1 MDNNIV
7 YTFLMITFVF
17 AICTHIPLLMI
28 SLAFW
33 LQSQINKSDLNRFKI
48 LNKVAAELG
57 FDNCTF
63 PPQKN
68 LNYFSWLIYSKR
80 VNDQY
85 IPYKN
90 LLRNMYGTK
99 DLEKKPD
106 SKARYFYGSLFN
118 GNHPRINDIIAS
130 KFDSEP
136 YTMIYRERVK
146 VGKNNYKDYRVIYYS
161 SRDFDL
167 PKCNIDESS
176 EFLDRITPNP
186 DDINFVSDNTFSKS
200 FNLMGQNE
208 PKIRALM
215 TEEIRSIVIKNK
227 KWIWEFDNT
236 IILIRY
242 VINDNSRINDIKP
255 SILELEKIHKA
266 IKKIDMKNL
275 PTSEQI
281 DADQPREII
290 DTGLYNKR
298 MAIFGSSIGCG
309 LVSMIFGVV
318 IFFVAFLRMQF
329 DIFLTAFFFTAPG
342 IAVFTFGRNE
352 WIRNK
357 KLKSEGNVKKK

>member
-7 YTFLMITFVF
+7 YTFLIITFVF
-17 AICTHIPLLMI
+17 TICTHMPLLII

-33 LQSQINKSDLNRFKI
+33 LKSQVKKSDLNRFKI
-48 LNKVAAELG
+48 LNKIAAELG
-57 FDNCTF
+57 IDNCTF

-80 VNDQY
+80 VDDQY

-90 LLRNMYGTK
+90 LLRNINGVK

-106 SKARYFYGSLFN
+106 SKARYFYGSLLG

-136 YTMIYRERVK
+136 YIMISRDRVK
-146 VGKNNYKDYRVIYYS
+146 VGKNNYKDYRAIYYS

-167 PKCNIDESS
+167 PKCKIDESS
-176 EFLDRITPNP
+176 KFLDRIAPNP
-186 DDINFVSDNTFSKS
+186 DDINFVSDNTFSKT

-215 TEEIRSIVIKNK
+215 NEEIRNIVIKNK
-227 KWIWEFDNT
+227 KWVWEFDNT
-236 IILIRY
+236 KILIRY
-242 VINDNSRINDIKP
+242 VINDNSGIDDIKP
-255 SILELEKIHKA
+255 SLLELKEIHKV

-275 PTSEQI
+275 PTSGQI
-281 DADQPREII
+281 DADQPKEII
-290 DTGLYNKR
+290 DTLLYNKR
-298 MAIFGSSIGCG
+298 MAIFGSTIGCG
-309 LVSMIFGVV
+309 LVAVILGIA
-318 IFFVAFLRMQF
+318 IFFVALLRMQF

-342 IAVFTFGRNE
+342 VAVFTFGRNE

-357 KLKSEGNVKKK
+357 KLKSEGSVKKK

>member
-7 YTFLMITFVF
+7 YTFLIITFVF
-17 AICTHIPLLMI
+17 TICTHIPLLII

-33 LQSQINKSDLNRFKI
+33 LKSQVNKSDLNRFEI
-48 LNKVAAELG
+48 LNKIATELG
-57 FDNCTF
+57 IDNCTF

-80 VNDQY
+80 VDDQY

-90 LLRNMYGTK
+90 LLRNMNGAK

-106 SKARYFYGSLFN
+106 SKARYFYGSLLG

-136 YTMIYRERVK
+136 YIMISRDRVK
-146 VGKNNYKDYRVIYYS
+146 VGKNNYKNYRAIYYS
-161 SRDFDL
+161 SRDFNL
-167 PKCNIDESS
+167 PKCKIDESS
-176 EFLDRITPNP
+176 EFLDRIAPNP
-186 DDINFVSDNTFSKS
+186 DDINFVSDNTFSKT

-215 TEEIRSIVIKNK
+215 NEEIRNIVIKNK
-227 KWIWEFDNT
+227 KWVWEFDNT
-236 IILIRY
+236 KILIRY

-255 SILELEKIHKA
+255 SLLELKKIHKV

-275 PTSEQI
+275 PTSGQV
-281 DADQPREII
+281 DADRPKEII
-290 DTGLYNKR
+290 DTALYNKR
-298 MAIFGSSIGCG
+298 MAIFGSTIGCG
-309 LVSMIFGVV
+309 LVAVILGIT
-318 IFFVAFLRMQF
+318 IFFVALLRMQF

-342 IAVFTFGRNE
+342 VAVFTFGRNE

-357 KLKSEGNVKKK
+357 KLKSEGSVKKK